1 MYVTEIMDEKKWQ
14 TAHKMAIQ
22 LVENET
28 DVNEF
33 SKFVSYLRSYCQI
46 PNGGQKFFSY
56 VTTLAKQGEVV
67 QRSKKTLEY
76 YKSISTTCEQFLKEY
91 QNDAAAMLQILA
103 WVARLVRYYK
113 SLPTG
118 EFSEKKEELES
129 TPAMSQRQAEI
140 AEVVASQNI
149 EVGQKIEAQ
158 VVSIKGNK
166 VTYKILEAIRLTE
179 KEPKQAKELSEG
191 QTVMVEVKDL
201 KEDGSIKKVR
211 YKDKKNA

>member
-76 YKSISTTCEQFLKEY
+76 YKSISNTCEQFLKEY
-91 QNDAAAMLQILA
+91 QDDTAVMLQILA
-103 WVARLVRYYK
+103 WVARLVRYYN

-118 EFSEKKEELES
+118 EFSEKKEEIES
-129 TPAMSQRQAEI
+129 TPAVSQRQAEI
-140 AEVVASQNI
+140 AEVVASQDI
-149 EVGQKIEAQ
+149 EVGQNIEAQ
-158 VVSIKGNK
+158 VVAIRGNK
-166 VTYKILEAIRLTE
+166 VTYEILNTIRLTE
-179 KEPKQAKELSEG
+179 KEPKKAKKLSEG
-191 QTVMVEVKDL
+191 ENVMVEVVAL
-201 KEDGSIKKVR
+201 KEDGNIKKVK
-211 YKDKKNA
+211 YTE

>member
-1 MYVTEIMDEKKWQ
+1 MDEKKWQ

-76 YKSISTTCEQFLKEY
+76 YKSISNTCEQFLKEY
-91 QNDAAAMLQILA
+91 QDDTAVMLQILA
-103 WVARLVRYYK
+103 WVARLVRYYN

-118 EFSEKKEELES
+118 EFSEKKEEIES
-129 TPAMSQRQAEI
+129 TPAVSQRQAEI
-140 AEVVASQNI
+140 AEVVASQDI
-149 EVGQKIEAQ
+149 EVGQNIEAQ
-158 VVSIKGNK
+158 VVAIRGNK
-166 VTYKILEAIRLTE
+166 VTYEILNTIRLTE
-179 KEPKQAKELSEG
+179 KEPKKAKKLSEG
-191 QTVMVEVKDL
+191 ENVMVEVVAL
-201 KEDGSIKKVR
+201 KEDGNIKKVK
-211 YKDKKNA
+211 YTE